1 MHHLNA
7 SCLMY
12 KIFFCECEYAQCTS
26 LEDAVSLALWLHRNS
41 NRPHEVDVYNFEDDA
56 KSIEF
61 VYK

>member
-7 SCLMY
+7 SCLMF
-12 KIFFCECEYAQCTS
+12 KIFFGELEYAQSAS
-26 LEDAVSLALWLHRNS
+26 LEEAVSLALWLHRNS
-41 NRPHEVDVYNFEDDA
+41 NRPHEVSVYNFEDDA

>member
-1 MHHLNA
+1 MF
-7 SCLMY
+7 
-12 KIFFCECEYAQCTS
+12 KVFFCECEYAQCTS